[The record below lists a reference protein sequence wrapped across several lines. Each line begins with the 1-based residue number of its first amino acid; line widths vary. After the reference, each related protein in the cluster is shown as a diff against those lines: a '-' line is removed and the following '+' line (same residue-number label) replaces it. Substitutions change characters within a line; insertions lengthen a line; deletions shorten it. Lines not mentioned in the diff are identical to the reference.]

1 MHEFAPTI
9 SADGFRGWVLAGP
22 AHTLIVGPMCEVPR
36 RSWRRA
42 LHPWRI
48 VLGVLALACV
58 VVGALLP
65 RAVGLVVV
73 GLGVALLVTAVL
85 GPVIRQ
91 VEFGFPS
98 GVKVSTAMRDRED
111 ELRRVFEG
119 QSGELEMCAQLLL
132 DDQTTAKRLL
142 EAAWSRTTST
152 WRGPATP
159 EIRIYVLCTL
169 VQLAIAELRWTR
181 AQSSPAQAQTT
192 TPLATLTFSE
202 RVVVVLRDFAR
213 LGNSQIAQ
221 ITERPLE
228 DVERDWRH
236 AELAV
241 AESGHV
247 GGTP

>member
-1 MHEFAPTI
+1 
-9 SADGFRGWVLAGP
+9 
-22 AHTLIVGPMCEVPR
+22 MCEVPR

-48 VLGVLALACV
+48 ALGVLGLACV

-73 GLGVALLVTAVL
+73 ALGVALLVAAVL

-132 DDQTTAKRLL
+132 DDPATAKRLL

-169 VQLAIAELRWTR
+169 VQLAMAELRWTR
-181 AQSSPAQAQTT
+181 GKQSSPAQPLPT
-192 TPLATLTFSE
+192 TPLSTLTFSE
-202 RVVVVLRDFAR
+202 RVVVVLRDFAQ
-213 LGNSQIAQ
+213 LSNSQIAQ
-221 ITERPLE
+221 ITERALE

-241 AESGHV
+241 AESGQV

>member
-1 MHEFAPTI
+1 
-9 SADGFRGWVLAGP
+9 
-22 AHTLIVGPMCEVPR
+22 MCEVPR

-42 LHPWRI
+42 LHPWRV
-48 VLGVLALACV
+48 VLGVFALACV

-65 RAVGLVVV
+65 RAVGLVVAA
-73 GLGVALLVTAVL
+73 LGAALLVAAVL

-98 GVKVSTAMRDRED
+98 GVKISTAVRDREE

-119 QSGELEMCAQLLL
+119 QSGELELCAQLLL
-132 DDQTTAKRLL
+132 DDPATAKRLL

-152 WRGPATP
+152 WRGPAAP

-169 VQLAIAELRWTR
+169 VQLSIAELRWKGG
-181 AQSSPAQAQTT
+181 QQGSPAQAQTT
-192 TPLATLTFSE
+192 PLSTLTFSE

-213 LGNSQIAQ
+213 LSNVQIAQ
-221 ITERPLE
+221 ITERALE
-228 DVERDWRH
+228 DVERDWRQ

-241 AESGHV
+241 AESGQP